1 MSTGVAARRT
11 DPPPLPDSVQRL
23 VVIGFMG
30 AGKSTVGA
38 MLAAR
43 LGWPFVDLDDE
54 VARRAGTP
62 VHGIIRRRGLD
73 AFRRLESEAGR
84 EVMRRRRVVV
94 AVGGGWPAQ
103 PGHMELLADGAL
115 SVWLRVSAATA
126 VERVA
131 ASGVSRPLLEV
142 AEPLATAETLLA
154 RRREHYRRGDIEIDT
169 DERTPREVV
178 ADILREIAPRGRDRE
193 REENP

>member
-11 DPPPLPDSVQRL
+11 DPPPLPDSVERL

-38 MLAAR
+38 ILAAR

-54 VARRAGTP
+54 VARRAGAP
-62 VHGIIRRRGLD
+62 VHRIIRRRGLD
-73 AFRRLESEAGR
+73 AFRHLESEAGR

-131 ASGVSRPLLEV
+131 ASGISRPLLEV

-169 DERTPREVV
+169 NQRTPREVV
-178 ADILREIAPRGRDRE
+178 ADILSKVAPRGRDRE

>member
-1 MSTGVAARRT
+1 MNTGVAVRRT
-11 DPPPLPDSVQRL
+11 DPPLLPDSVERL

-54 VARRAGTP
+54 VARRAGEP
-62 VHGIIRRRGLD
+62 VHQIIRKRGLD
-73 AFRRLESEAGR
+73 AFRQLESEAGR
-84 EVMRRRRVVV
+84 DILRRRRVVV

-103 PGHMELLADGAL
+103 PGHMELLGDGAL

-126 VERVA
+126 VQRVA
-131 ASGVSRPLLEV
+131 ASETRRPLLEV
-142 AEPLATAETLLA
+142 ADPLAKAERLLA
-154 RRREHYRRGDIEIDT
+154 RRREHYRRGDIETDT
-169 DERTPREVV
+169 ERRTPREVV
-178 ADILREIAPRGRDRE
+178 GDILKQFASLGGDRE
-193 REENP
+193 REDTS